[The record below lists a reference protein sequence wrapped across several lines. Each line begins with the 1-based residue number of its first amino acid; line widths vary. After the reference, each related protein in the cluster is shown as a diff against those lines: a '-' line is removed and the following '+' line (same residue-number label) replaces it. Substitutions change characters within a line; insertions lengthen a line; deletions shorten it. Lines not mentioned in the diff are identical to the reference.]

1 MKGIGR
7 RLLTTLVCAAV
18 LCASMAVVAGA
29 YNTHTRNLNVAYG
42 INQGTYN
49 MRYGINAARAYTA
62 TVVNDQTGKAY
73 AALMQR
79 SNSTGANAGFISD
92 ESTYNDNGT
101 VRTTITGTT
110 MYANYVLHSGYCNKM
125 GQQAWRF
132 DHKYQHQG

>member
-1 MKGIGR
+1 
-7 RLLTTLVCAAV
+7 
-18 LCASMAVVAGA
+18 MAVVAGA
-29 YNTHTRNLNVAYG
+29 YNTHPRNLNVAYG

-79 SNSTGANAGFISD
+79 SNSSSTNGGFISN

-101 VRTTITGTT
+101 IHTTITGTT
-110 MYANYVLHSGYCNKM
+110 TYANYVLHSGYCNKM

-132 DHKYQHQG
+132 DHRYQHQG